1 MKKVLERD
9 VNLFFVTL
17 SDYTSEV
24 CEGAYQEWA
33 YLAIFILVPKLCL
46 FCVTKNCHSSLGKEL
61 CMHPELTSINSI
73 LQNTKVTSKSLRT
86 GVSTRASFVIAV

>member
-46 FCVTKNCHSSLGKEL
+46 FCVT
-61 CMHPELTSINSI
+61 
-73 LQNTKVTSKSLRT
+73 
-86 GVSTRASFVIAV
+86 